1 MWRVWQATVLL
12 GVCAAT
18 AAVAQHVPVA
28 IEHVRMFDG
37 QTTVEDVTVVMANGL
52 IAAVGPAVEVPA
64 GAVHVDGRGK
74 TLLPGLID
82 AHVHIHGVRSLEEAM
97 TFGVTTELDMMMQ
110 PSLAARLHASAES
123 NEADFRTAGLPAT
136 VPGGHGT
143 EYGMAVPTLT
153 KAKDAQ
159 AFVDARIA
167 EGSNYIKL
175 MYGDSRVYGGRFQ
188 MPVLSR
194 ETMAAVIAAAHARGR
209 MAVVHIST
217 EEDGREAIAAGA
229 DGLMHLFVGPSV
241 SKDFGRFVA
250 DHHAFVVPTLT
261 VLQNSC
267 GLTPGGFRLV
277 QDPLIKPWLTGGQ
290 RTRLG
295 MMRERRWM
303 QLSCD
308 GAYQAV
314 KQLRDAG
321 VPVLA
326 GTDAPN
332 PGTAH
337 GASLHGEME
346 RLVEAGLTPA
356 QALAGATSETAAAFH
371 LSDRGRIAAGLRA
384 DVLLVDGDPT
394 QNIRATRNI
403 VQVYHQGVEVKRAVS
418 TVGGDDGGER

>member
-1 MWRVWQATVLL
+1 MRRIWRATVLAF
-12 GVCAAT
+12 VCVAS
-18 AAVAQHVPVA
+18 AVAQRVPVA
-28 IEHVRMFDG
+28 FEHVRVFDG
-37 QTTVEDVTVVMANGL
+37 QTTVEDATVVIANGV
-52 IAAVGPAVEVPA
+52 IVAVGPAVDVPA
-64 GAVHVDGRGK
+64 GAVRVDGRGK

-123 NEADFRTAGLPAT
+123 NEADFFTAGFPAT

-143 EYGMAVPTLT
+143 EYGTAVPTLT

-188 MPVLSR
+188 IPVLSR

-209 MAVVHIST
+209 MAVVHIAT

-241 SKDFGRFVA
+241 SKDFGQFVA
-250 DHHAFVVPTLT
+250 GHHAFVVPTLT

-267 GLTPGGFRLV
+267 GIAPGGFSLV

-290 RTRLG
+290 KTRLTT
-295 MMRERRWM
+295 MRERRWM
-303 QLSCD
+303 QLSCE
-308 GAYQAV
+308 GAYKAV
-314 KQLRDAG
+314 KELIDAG

-346 RLVEAGLTPA
+346 RLVEAGLTPQ
-356 QALAGATSETAAAFH
+356 QALAGATAKTAAAFH
-371 LSDRGRIAAGLRA
+371 LPDRGRIAVGLRA
-384 DVLLVDGDPT
+384 DILLVEGDPT

-403 VQVYHQGVEVKRAVS
+403 VQVYHRGVEVRRSVS
-418 TVGGDDGGER
+418 TAGGDDGGER